1 MSEREKLKFTRTINN
16 LEDKN
21 PQKTKLDIK
30 RQKAKESLMI
40 RFNLSEREAEEKL
53 MEIERKAIADAQK
66 SQPKKENNNPSKPQ
80 TQTLKRPKNYSD
92 SEPIVPQHVFER
104 QEKIKKE
111 APKPVAPK
119 AAPQGKA
126 KKPEKELKRQPLEKI
141 PPRNVQKKKPI
152 KPTNEK
158 VANAPAQKAAPKTV
172 PKQAPAQPKTQQK
185 PKQAPAQP
193 KTQQK
198 PKQAPAQ
205 PKTQQKVQQ
214 KQTDDDL
221 IASLAQDTT
230 QKQKP
235 VQPKKEAPKQP
246 KKAPVQPKKAPVKE
260 TAPRGTLVKV
270 DEDLMA
276 SLAQDTAQKQKVAK
290 PREELT
296 APPVQKAVPETKP
309 KEPLEFEKDL
319 PPVPVPD
326 TPKKA
331 KKSRF
336 SNLFH
341 RNKKDKEDGKS
352 PKPEQKGQ
360 DVDDLIGGIVQSY
373 GDQVSIEV
381 KNVDLCFTVQEDQI
395 DNLKEQ
401 IIRTIKRDTSKS
413 AKIHVLKDVSF
424 KIYQGE
430 KVGVIGYNAAGKS
443 TLLKTIVGIYKP
455 DNGTVVAHGKISPL
469 LTLGAGFDNNFSG
482 AKNIYLNGA
491 ILGYDKEFID
501 EKFDEIVEFA
511 DLGDSINYPIRNYSS
526 GMKAK
531 LGFSVATMVDP
542 DILIIDEILGVGD
555 VNFKRKSRD
564 KMRSLMGGK
573 TTVLLVSHSIAQI
586 RDICDK
592 AIWIDQGR
600 VREIGEVNEVCDHY
614 LKDSKKATKE
624 QLKNIQ
630 FS

>member
-1 MSEREKLKFTRTINN
+1 MSDKEKLKFTRTINN

-30 RQKAKESLMI
+30 RQKARETLMS
-40 RFNLSEREAEEKL
+40 RFNISEKEAEEKL
-53 MEIERKAIADAQK
+53 IELERKAIADAQK
-66 SQPKKENNNPSKPQ
+66 NQPKKENNIPAKPQ
-80 TQTLKRPKNYSD
+80 KQTLKRPKNYSD

-158 VANAPAQKAAPKTV
+158 VANAPAQKVAPKAV
-172 PKQAPAQPKTQQK
+172 PKQPKE
-185 PKQAPAQP
+185 AP

-235 VQPKKEAPKQP
+235 VQPKKEAPK
-246 KKAPVQPKKAPVKE
+246 QPKKAPVKE

-573 TTVLLVSHSIAQI
+573 TTVLLVSHSIDQI

-614 LKDSKKATKE
+614 IKDSKNATKE

-630 FS
+630 LS

>member
-1 MSEREKLKFTRTINN
+1 M
-16 LEDKN
+16 
-21 PQKTKLDIK
+21 
-30 RQKAKESLMI
+30 
-40 RFNLSEREAEEKL
+40 
-53 MEIERKAIADAQK
+53 
-66 SQPKKENNNPSKPQ
+66 
-80 TQTLKRPKNYSD
+80 
-92 SEPIVPQHVFER
+92 
-104 QEKIKKE
+104 
-111 APKPVAPK
+111 
-119 AAPQGKA
+119 
-126 KKPEKELKRQPLEKI
+126 
-141 PPRNVQKKKPI
+141 
-152 KPTNEK
+152 
-158 VANAPAQKAAPKTV
+158 
-172 PKQAPAQPKTQQK
+172 
-185 PKQAPAQP
+185 
-193 KTQQK
+193 
-198 PKQAPAQ
+198 
-205 PKTQQKVQQ
+205 
-214 KQTDDDL
+214 
-221 IASLAQDTT
+221 
-230 QKQKP
+230 
-235 VQPKKEAPKQP
+235 QPKKEAPK
-246 KKAPVQPKKAPVKE
+246 QPKKAPVKE

-573 TTVLLVSHSIAQI
+573 TTVLLVSHSIDQI

-614 LKDSKKATKE
+614 IKDSKNATKE

-630 FS
+630 LS